1 MGYLIISY
9 LEEVSNCKSY
19 GGYLSVHMA
28 RLETL
33 SLPQEFWETFR
44 LDSRAARVHHRSR
57 PSARNDVT
65 GADAKNQKISEASLV
80 HNDSKRKKK
89 EASAPAVDRMA
100 THRGEGVK

>member
-1 MGYLIISY
+1 
-9 LEEVSNCKSY
+9 
-19 GGYLSVHMA
+19 MA

-57 PSARNDVT
+57 PRARNDVT